1 MISAFVLYYLNIK
14 PTHGYEIQKFIQ
26 LTGIEQWTKIQSG
39 SIYYALTKL
48 EKDKFIKVLKEERT
62 GSRVRKI
69 YMITE
74 KGKEELHRRFR
85 EELGKPIASVG
96 SMKFFT
102 GPMLNALTQEE
113 IKGIVEQHVKELQKQ
128 KETWET
134 WYRVKVDEKTTELTR
149 ISFRMTIEN
158 LKYQILWH
166 EELLEHLAD
175 YINEAKETEG
185 LIKRIDLDRM
195 ETEKPASAEEQRLQ
209 YVKKIREEIL
219 QDPANAVVNL
229 DRIINELEKQIKK
242 RK

>member
-1 MISAFVLYYLNIK
+1 M
-14 PTHGYEIQKFIQ
+14 
-26 LTGIEQWTKIQSG
+26 SG
-39 SIYYALTKL
+39 LILLSEKL
-48 EKDKFIKVLKEERT
+48 HAR
-62 GSRVRKI
+62 
-69 YMITE
+69 
-74 KGKEELHRRFR
+74 
-85 EELGKPIASVG
+85 
-96 SMKFFT
+96 
-102 GPMLNALTQEE
+102 
-113 IKGIVEQHVKELQKQ
+113 
-128 KETWET
+128 T